1 MGAWFRWL
9 RELWLGLK
17 TLGQTTERATAL
29 PATGNLFTVAG
40 GRIMVKQLIGELTAA
55 CDANATATRIVATPT
70 AGTARDMCAALDIA
84 SYAIGDL
91 LGITGIN
98 TDAMIPPA
106 TGGAVE
112 GQTMGVIVKPG
123 VINMIV
129 AAPGQVTGSV
139 RWTLKWVPIDTA
151 ASVVAA

>member
-1 MGAWFRWL
+1 MGAIFRWI
-9 RELWLGLK
+9 RELWLGIK
-17 TLGQTTERATAL
+17 KLGQTTERATAL
-29 PATGNLFTVAG
+29 PATGNLFTVSG
-40 GRIMVKQLIGELTAA
+40 GRIMVTQLIGELTAA
-55 CDANATATRIVATPT
+55 CDANPTATRIVATPT
-70 AGTARDMCAALDIA
+70 AGTPRNMCAALDIA

-98 TDAMIPPA
+98 TDAMIPPV

-129 AAPGQVTGSV
+129 AAAGQVTGRV
-139 RWTLKWVPIDTA
+139 RWTLKWVPVDDGA
-151 ASVVAA
+151 AVVAA